1 MMAAKHVVGALRCPV
16 EQMELR
22 EQVCSPLLT
31 RGKSALRGQRGDP
44 TPLYYRLANILRAGI
59 DSGEYAAG
67 SSLPTELQLERLYN
81 VSRMTVR
88 KAVGSLVADGLLS
101 RKRGRAGGTFVIGR
115 PKPESREGDVIG
127 PLDRISGPGLVH
139 TIRILAFDL
148 RPCDAETAAVLRI
161 APQDEIRFVE
171 RLVNTDTG
179 PLGYVRNYFPVA
191 IGAQVRR
198 NDLEAKFLR
207 HVLQD
212 TYGVRIGTVRD
223 EIEAHLA
230 DSSVAALLRIRAGSP
245 VLRIIRSFFD
255 HRSRCICLTKLI
267 ICSKYK
273 MSVTLPEKHR

>member
-1 MMAAKHVVGALRCPV
+1 MFG
-16 EQMELR
+16 
-22 EQVCSPLLT
+22 ST
-31 RGKSALRGQRGDP
+31 RGKAALRAQKGDP

-67 SSLPTELQLERLYN
+67 SSLPTELQLESLYK

-115 PKPESREGDVIG
+115 PKSDSGEGDVIG

-148 RPCDAETAAVLRI
+148 RPCDAETAAILGI

-179 PLGYVRNYFPVA
+179 PLGYVRNYLPAAV
-191 IGAQVRR
+191 GAQVRR
-198 NDLEAKFLR
+198 NDLEAKYLR

-212 TYGVRIGTVRD
+212 SYGVRIGTVGD
-223 EIEAHLA
+223 EIESHLA
-230 DSSVAALLRIRAGSP
+230 DSRVAALLRIRAGSP
-245 VLRIIRSFFD
+245 VLRITRSFFD

-267 ICSKYK
+267 ISSKYR
-273 MSVTLPEKHR
+273 MAVNLSEKPR

>member
-1 MMAAKHVVGALRCPV
+1 MRA
-16 EQMELR
+16 
-22 EQVCSPLLT
+22 
-31 RGKSALRGQRGDP
+31 QRGDP

-67 SSLPTELQLERLYN
+67 SSLPTELQLESLYK

-88 KAVGSLVADGLLS
+88 KAIGSLVADGLLS

-115 PKPESREGDVIG
+115 PKPASREGDVIG

-148 RPCDAETAAVLRI
+148 RPCDAETAAILRI
-161 APQDEIRFVE
+161 APEDAVRFVE

-179 PLGYVRNYFPVA
+179 PLGYVRNYLPAA

-198 NDLEAKFLR
+198 SDLEAKFLR

-212 TYGVRIGTVRD
+212 KYGVRIGTVRD
-223 EIEAHLA
+223 EIESHLA
-230 DSSVAALLRIRAGSP
+230 DSRVATLLRVRAGSP
-245 VLRIIRSFFD
+245 VLRITRSFFD
-255 HRSRCICLTKLI
+255 DRSQCICLTKLI
-267 ICSKYK
+267 ICSKYRIGI
-273 MSVTLPEKHR
+273 TLPDKHR